1 MQCYCQILQCT
12 VYRYNGIIKMMKKLY
27 IKPAIDIK
35 SFDNENIVTSSGGGY
50 SVSKANN
57 IVVYHGMIQCFD
69 GLTVS
74 FKMHNSLS
82 FITAPMCNG
91 AVFLHHMQS
100 LYTITHS
107 ISLNYVQICIG
118 NSFSFKRRFYLMKSY
133 YSVF

>member
-57 IVVYHGMIQCFD
+57 IVVYHGMI
-69 GLTVS
+69 
-74 FKMHNSLS
+74 
-82 FITAPMCNG
+82 
-91 AVFLHHMQS
+91 
-100 LYTITHS
+100 
-107 ISLNYVQICIG
+107 
-118 NSFSFKRRFYLMKSY
+118 
-133 YSVF
+133 